1 MGSKLA
7 ATATGGLT
15 SPNIAPSDV
24 SRQPKGL
31 VKSVQMVCMVGCSLF
46 LFFQLSFHHDLVH
59 SSADEENEA
68 IQKQALQQ
76 SSTALQA
83 GGLGTRQR
91 GTCRS
96 GAGVWL
102 SPIGLCRKRSS
113 SDASLLL
120 TSGRGS
126 VSGRSQ
132 PAARHRAQREA
143 REEGK
148 TRWQEREW
156 GGRKRSEARRG
167 RSSRAGAQDSTRP
180 SVRLVPPQPAAA
192 QSSPV
197 SVLSVRPSR
206 APSQPL

>member
-1 MGSKLA
+1 
-7 ATATGGLT
+7 
-15 SPNIAPSDV
+15 
-24 SRQPKGL
+24 
-31 VKSVQMVCMVGCSLF
+31 MVCMVGCSLF

-96 GAGVWL
+96 GAGVRL

-120 TSGRGS
+120 TSGSGS

-148 TRWQEREW
+148 IEVA
-156 GGRKRSEARRG
+156 GAGVGRAKKKRGEARQEQQG
-167 RSSRAGAQDSTRP
+167 RSARFDSTIRP
-180 SVRLVPPQPAAA
+180 SCSPPSQQQPSAA
-192 QSSPV
+192 QSPFCP
-197 SVLSVRPSR
+197 SVLVARPLSLSNLSWSACHSAQSSAR
-206 APSQPL
+206 EID